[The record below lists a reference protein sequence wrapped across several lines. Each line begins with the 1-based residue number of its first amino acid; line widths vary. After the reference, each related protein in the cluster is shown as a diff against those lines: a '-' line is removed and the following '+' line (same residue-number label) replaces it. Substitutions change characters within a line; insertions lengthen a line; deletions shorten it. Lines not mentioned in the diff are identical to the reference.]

1 MKEYYQQR
9 APVYD
14 RVYSYPERQN
24 DLRELEQ
31 YIPAQFAGLD
41 IVEVAAGTGYWT
53 QFICKKA
60 KSILSTD
67 ITPEALV
74 QINRRTGDMQN
85 VTTRIVDAYSLDPV
99 ELNANRR
106 FNGAFAGL
114 WYSHIPVRGIPKFYQ
129 SLHGRLAP
137 GATVVFIDNSSAQ
150 CDRLPLSHTDQDGN
164 TYQDRELDDGTV
176 HRVLKN
182 FPTEKQLIEAA
193 SSYGENFVYIE
204 YQNFWLFQY
213 TAV

>member
-1 MKEYYQQR
+1 MNEYYQQR

-14 RVYSYPERQN
+14 RVYSYPERQD

-31 YIPAQFAGLD
+31 YIPAQFSDLD
-41 IVEVAAGTGYWT
+41 IIEVAAGTGYWT
-53 QFICKKA
+53 QFISKKA
-60 KSILSTD
+60 RSILSTD

-85 VTTRIVDAYSLDPV
+85 VTTRIVDAYSLGSV
-99 ELNANRR
+99 ELSATRK

-114 WYSHIPVRGIPKFYQ
+114 WYSHIPVREIPKFYQ
-129 SLHGRLAP
+129 SLHGCLTP

-150 CDRLPLSHTDQDGN
+150 CDRLPLSHTDQHGN
-164 TYQDRELDDGTV
+164 TYQDRKLDDGTV

-182 FPTEKQLIEAA
+182 FPTETQLIESA
-193 SSYGENFVYIE
+193 SSYGENFIYVE

-213 TAV
+213 TVV